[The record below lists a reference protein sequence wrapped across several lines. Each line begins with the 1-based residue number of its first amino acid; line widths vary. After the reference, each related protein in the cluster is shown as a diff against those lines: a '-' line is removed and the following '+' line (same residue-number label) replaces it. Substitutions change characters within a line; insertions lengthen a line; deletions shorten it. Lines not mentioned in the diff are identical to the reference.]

1 MLPADSHAIG
11 ILALEELVART
22 GQDDVTHPVHIA
34 EGEDIG
40 LDTGDHPLRGIRL
53 DLDLRLDLFRFQTFD
68 VCLECFFFHSFGP
81 LCLVTDK
88 YTAFPCVSH
97 TPPLCDFSI
106 STDFSDAS
114 GHRKRS

>member
-1 MLPADSHAIG
+1 MDADDLLHGQPRMICNVLD
-11 ILALEELVART
+11 IRPVLTTVAYR
-22 GQDDVTHPVHIA
+22 DLID
-34 EGEDIG
+34 
-40 LDTGDHPLRGIRL
+40 LFLRLIRL